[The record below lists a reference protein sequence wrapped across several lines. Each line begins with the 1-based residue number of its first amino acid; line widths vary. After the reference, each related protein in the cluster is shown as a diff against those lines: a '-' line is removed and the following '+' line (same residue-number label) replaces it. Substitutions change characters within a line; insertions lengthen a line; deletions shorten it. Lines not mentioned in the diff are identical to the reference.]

1 MITSCPRCESNNL
14 KRQTGDDEP
23 TSHYGRLVC
32 GDCGSFVKWLRDS
45 DVSIIYLTRQES
57 IDSMLESQKLNQWE
71 RSFLQNIYEKRSL
84 SPKQQ
89 AKYEEVYKRVSP
101 VVNTTRDKESADC

>member
-1 MITSCPRCESNNL
+1 MI
-14 KRQTGDDEP
+14 RQTGTDEP
-23 TSHYGRLVC
+23 STKYGRLIC
-32 GDCGSFVKWLRDS
+32 SDCGKFLKWLRDPS
-45 DVSIIYLTRQES
+45 VSLNHLTRQES

-101 VVNTTRDKESADC
+101 VVNTTRDKESADCYE